1 MDPGQI
7 FEALNAEQ
15 RSAVEAVRG
24 PLCILAGAGSG
35 KTTTITRRI
44 ANQVHSAV
52 FEPGQILAVTFTDK
66 AAGEMRARLEHLGV
80 EGVRARTFH
89 SAALAQLRNLAPEP
103 PGQILPSKV
112 MPLRQLANSLPRPYK
127 FRPAADLATEIEWAK
142 NRRVRPDD
150 YLASLKDREPPIPAD
165 LMAGIYKRYESGKRD
180 RGLIDFEDLLEL
192 TIQMFQQDEFARERF
207 AERYHAFTVDEYQDV
222 NELQETLLRAW
233 LGARDDLCVVGDD
246 YQSIYGFTG
255 ATPAHLLRMPQR
267 FPNTKVVRLE
277 LNYRSTPEVLGV
289 ANRLVPDLGGAEKV
303 LRAVRPSGPEPQ
315 LRFFSSSGGEPK
327 FVVDRVRALIAENV
341 PLEEIAILYRVNF
354 RSEDYEEALAGAG
367 IPYQVRDGA
376 FLSRRT
382 ARQMLSALKRSKS
395 TSVAD
400 EVEKNAE
407 RAGYVPSPSDDLGDQ
422 ELTRQNDLAR
432 FIHLAS
438 EFDDGVRTCA
448 EFVADVESRFGT
460 EGEGRGVQLL
470 TLHRA
475 KGLEFDAVIL
485 PRLEEGELPFRRSK
499 SDDAIAEER
508 RLFYVGITRA
518 RTHLSISWVSD
529 GKRQG
534 SRFVGELRPQG
545 SVGGKA
551 GGRAKREPEEELIAA
566 AEGLELELSGGY
578 SGTVA
583 EIEPDGVTVALSGGG
598 EVHVPYGDRVTAGG
612 ALHPLGPPTSEPDP
626 ETLDALKKWRRERAK
641 EDGVPAFV
649 VFHDSTLQEIASRS
663 PDSLDDLSTIAGLG
677 PTKLERYGPQL
688 LAVLSSNPD

>member
-1 MDPGQI
+1 MEGVDPGQI

-327 FVVDRVRALIAENV
+327 FVVDRVRALIAEDV

-354 RSEDYEEALAGAG
+354 RSEDYEEVLAGAG

-382 ARQMLSALKRSKS
+382 ARQMLSALKRSKA

-485 PRLEEGELPFRRSK
+485 PAPRRGRTAVPPFQIGRRYRRGEATVLRGHHEGQDAPVDLVGERWQAAGQSVRRRASPSRLRGRQGRRPGEARARRGTDRGRRGSR
-499 SDDAIAEER
+499 AGAVR
-508 RLFYVGITRA
+508 RLLGHGRRDRA
-518 RTHLSISWVSD
+518 RWSHSGALRRGRGPRPLRRPRHGRRCAAPTRPPD
-529 GKRQG
+529 QRAG
-534 SRFVGELRPQG
+534 SGNL
-545 SVGGKA
+545 
-551 GGRAKREPEEELIAA
+551 GRPEE
-566 AEGLELELSGGY
+566 
-578 SGTVA
+578 VA
-583 EIEPDGVTVALSGGG
+583 P
-598 EVHVPYGDRVTAGG
+598 
-612 ALHPLGPPTSEPDP
+612 
-626 ETLDALKKWRRERAK
+626 
-641 EDGVPAFV
+641 
-649 VFHDSTLQEIASRS
+649 
-663 PDSLDDLSTIAGLG
+663 
-677 PTKLERYGPQL
+677 
-688 LAVLSSNPD
+688 